1 MQADL
6 AIWPDVLAWI
16 GVHGVR
22 VLVILLAAA
31 AANWFLRAAFKAN
44 WFFPSILDNIPG
56 AKYKEI
62 IGQAQRRRI
71 QTVVKAVRDTLS
83 FMVYVIAAVTLLP
96 EFGINVAPI
105 IAGLGL
111 AGLAIGM
118 AAKDIFTDFLAGFFI
133 IVEGEYSIG
142 DEVKVA
148 DVSGKVLSISLR
160 RTILRDENGDIYFV
174 PNGQIKSIMRKS
186 VLNKEEKGQQK

>member
-1 MQADL
+1 
-6 AIWPDVLAWI
+6 
-16 GVHGVR
+16 
-22 VLVILLAAA
+22 
-31 AANWFLRAAFKAN
+31 
-44 WFFPSILDNIPG
+44 
-56 AKYKEI
+56 
-62 IGQAQRRRI
+62 
-71 QTVVKAVRDTLS
+71 VVKAFRDTLS

-105 IAGLGL
+105 IAWLGL
-111 AGLAIGM
+111 AGVAIGM